1 MVFLKVAP
9 WKHVIRFGMKGK
21 LAPRYIGPYKIIER
35 IGTVAYRV
43 LLPPHLDR
51 IHNVFHVSML
61 RKANLDPTRILP
73 QIPMEVREDLTIEV
87 QPVQIMDRSIKE
99 LRNKKVPLVKVL
111 WRNSQIE
118 EETWERES
126 EMMKNYPGLFSYI
139 GMNLNFEDEIFY
151 FGGENVKTSRRK
163 IIN

>member
-9 WKHVIRFGMKGK
+9 WKHVIWFGMKGK
-21 LAPRYIGPYKIIER
+21 LAPRYMEPYKIIER
-35 IGTVAYRV
+35 MGTVAYRI

-51 IHNVFHVSML
+51 IHNGFHVSML

-73 QIPMEVREDLTIEV
+73 QILMEVREDLTMEV
-87 QPVQIMDRSIKE
+87 ELVRIIDRSIKE
-99 LRNKKVPLVKVL
+99 LRNKRMSLVRVL

-126 EMMKNYPGLFSYI
+126 EMMKKYPGLFSYI
-139 GMNLNFEDEIFY
+139 GMNLI
-151 FGGENVKTSRRK
+151 SRMK
-163 IIN
+163 FF

>member
-21 LAPRYIGPYKIIER
+21 LAPRYIEPYKIIER
-35 IGTVAYRV
+35 IGTVAYRI

-73 QIPMEVREDLTIEV
+73 QISMEVREDLTMEV
-87 QPVQIMDRSIKE
+87 ELVRIMDRSIKE
-99 LRNKKVPLVKVL
+99 LRNKRVPLVRVL

-126 EMMKNYPGLFSYI
+126 EMMKKCPRLFCYI
-139 GMNLNFEDEIFY
+139 GMNLISRMNFF
-151 FGGENVKTSRRK
+151 
-163 IIN
+163 